1 MLKTLGGSSRQS
13 LLSMRAALDSKL
25 KDLSHP
31 AAIEFAADLFTV
43 LTVLSSSVGV
53 RRALTDNSRD
63 ASSKAELISNL
74 FGKNIGAPAQAL
86 IANAASLRWSSP
98 AELADAIE
106 QLAVEAEASAAEK
119 NNELE
124 KLEDQL
130 FDFTRV
136 LIANP
141 DLRQA
146 LNTSADSDAGKVA
159 LLEAVVKSKY
169 ANSTINLLR
178 RVVVLRRGRSIDSTL
193 TTYSHYVSTRKDRLV
208 AHIKSAIALSDAQRS
223 KLVAAL
229 TKQMGKEIHVNIEID
244 PKVLGGISI
253 RYADDVIDGTV
264 FNRLA
269 EAGRALVS

>member
-1 MLKTLGGSSRQS
+1 MLKTLGSSSRQS
-13 LLSMRAALDSKL
+13 LLSLRAALDSKL
-25 KDLSHP
+25 KDLPHP
-31 AAIEFAADLFTV
+31 AAIEFATDLFTV

-86 IANAASLRWSSP
+86 MASASSLRWSNP

-106 QLAVEAEASAAEK
+106 RLAVEAEASAAEK

-136 LIANP
+136 LVANP

-159 LLEAVVKSKY
+159 LLEAVVKGKY
-169 ANSTINLLR
+169 ANSTLNLLR

-193 TTYSHYVSTRKDRLV
+193 TTYSHYVSTRRDRLV
-208 AHIKSAIALSDAQRS
+208 AHVKSAVVLSDVQRI

-229 TKQMGKEIHVNIEID
+229 TKQMGKEVHVNIEID

-253 RYADDVIDGTV
+253 RYADDVIDGTI
-264 FNRLA
+264 FNRLVQ
-269 EAGRALVS
+269 AGRALVS

>member
-25 KDLSHP
+25 KDSSHP

-159 LLEAVVKSKY
+159 LLESVVKSKY

-229 TKQMGKEIHVNIEID
+229 TKQMGKEVHVNIEID

>member
-229 TKQMGKEIHVNIEID
+229 TKQMGKEVHVNIEID

-253 RYADDVIDGTV
+253 RYADEVIDGTMV
-264 FNRLA
+264 NRLA
-269 EAGRALVS
+269 

>member
-1 MLKTLGGSSRQS
+1 MLKTLGGSSRQA
-13 LLSMRAALDSKL
+13 LLSLRAALDSKL

-31 AAIEFAADLFTV
+31 AAIEFATDLFTV

-63 ASSKAELISNL
+63 ANSKAELISNL

-86 IANAASLRWSSP
+86 MASASSLRWSNP

-106 QLAVEAEASAAEK
+106 RLAVEAEASAAEK

-136 LIANP
+136 LVANP

-159 LLEAVVKSKY
+159 LLEVVVKGKY
-169 ANSTINLLR
+169 ATSTLNLLR

-193 TTYSHYVSTRKDRLV
+193 TTYSHYVSTRRDRLV
-208 AHIKSAIALSDAQRS
+208 ALVKSAVVLSDVQRN

-229 TKQMGKEIHVNIEID
+229 TKQMGKEVHVNIEID

-253 RYADDVIDGTV
+253 RYADDVIDGTIS
-264 FNRLA
+264 NRLA

>member
-1 MLKTLGGSSRQS
+1 MLKTLGGSSRQA
-13 LLSMRAALDSKL
+13 LLSLRAALDSKL
-25 KDLSHP
+25 KDLPQP
-31 AAIEFAADLFTV
+31 AAIEFATDLFTV

-86 IANAASLRWSSP
+86 MASASSLRWSNP

-106 QLAVEAEASAAEK
+106 RLAVEAEASAAEK

-136 LIANP
+136 LVANP

-159 LLEAVVKSKY
+159 LLEAVVKGKY
-169 ANSTINLLR
+169 ANSTLNLLR

-193 TTYSHYVSTRKDRLV
+193 TTYSHYVSTRRDRLV
-208 AHIKSAIALSDAQRS
+208 AHVKSAVVLSDVQRN

-229 TKQMGKEIHVNIEID
+229 TKQMGKEVHVNIEID

-253 RYADDVIDGTV
+253 RYADDVIDGTI